1 MVWTKSNHRQKEMN
15 IFSIGSPWLQDY
27 YNLTQKM
34 KWMTTLV
41 NYDVWV
47 KWALVIDLRFFL
59 FIYSY
64 PHQQALSL
72 TKKKSS
78 IMFDIACNC
87 VTLRRLIGNTSFSCH
102 TASRYKIIS
111 ILIVNYYNFKELQ
124 IGKWDAVWQR
134 SIFKR

>member
-1 MVWTKSNHRQKEMN
+1 MVWTKSNHREKEMN
-15 IFSIGSPWLQDY
+15 IFSIGSPWLQNY
-27 YNLTQKM
+27 CNLTQKM

-47 KWALVIDLRFFL
+47 KWALVIDLRFFFIHL
-59 FIYSY
+59 FLPAST
-64 PHQQALSL
+64 SSF
-72 TKKKSS
+72 TDKKKS
-78 IMFDIACNC
+78 IMFDIACKC
-87 VTLRRLIGNTSFSCH
+87 VILRRLIGNTSFSCH